1 MTRIQ
6 QRWAVPHT
14 GRIRLVLTAGV
25 LLAATMAG
33 TSAAMTD
40 FARLNIIGDS
50 LIESPEFDIGVVR
63 DNGTV
68 EQADTAAGFDW
79 AVAGAAALVPGK
91 SVATTI
97 PVFNN
102 TSNLKAD
109 TTFKI
114 VLRNGDGT
122 VAAGIPNILP
132 YLRFTATDEGGKA
145 IFSNVPWDQAKG
157 ALGVLEPRW
166 GAVLNQGDRYTRAA
180 DGAEKKLNLTI
191 TYLDAP
197 GVENYNGGQA
207 AIAVHFDATSV
218 AP

>member
-1 MTRIQ
+1 MKRLPK
-6 QRWAVPHT
+6 RWEIPRT
-14 GRIRLVLTAGV
+14 GQLRLVLTAGV
-25 LLAATMAG
+25 LAMAAMAV
-33 TSAAMTD
+33 TSAAATD
-40 FARLNIIGDS
+40 FARLNIVGDS
-50 LIESPEFDIGVVR
+50 LIESPQFDIGVVR

-68 EQADTAAGFDW
+68 EQADTEAGFDW
-79 AVAGAAALVPGK
+79 AVAGAADLVPGK

-109 TTFKI
+109 TNFKI

-122 VAAGIPNILP
+122 VGAGIPNILP
-132 YLRFTATDEGGKA
+132 FLRFTATDEGGKA
-145 IFSNVPWDQAKG
+145 IFSDVPWDQAKG

-166 GAVLNQGDRYTRAA
+166 GAILNQGDTYTRAA
-180 DGAEKKLNLTI
+180 DGSAKKLNLKI
-191 TYLDAP
+191 TYLDGP

-207 AIAVHFDATSV
+207 AIALHFDATSV